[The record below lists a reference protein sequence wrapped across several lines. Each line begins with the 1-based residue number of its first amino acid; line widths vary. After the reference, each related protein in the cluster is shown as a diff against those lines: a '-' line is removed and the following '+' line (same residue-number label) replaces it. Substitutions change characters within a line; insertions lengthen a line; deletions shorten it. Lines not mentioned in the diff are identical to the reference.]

1 MNKLYNIFSN
11 HTSDLFHFFH
21 SLDNSFNK
29 HHIKVLSLIIFSIL
43 SSNSINYNN
52 IASNLFSDALHDS
65 SLKRIKRF
73 INNKNFN
80 INKLYNSFIIHIISH
95 FKSKHF
101 NSVDISFD
109 HCFISRKWIIL
120 VFSLRIGKTGIPLW
134 WKSFKY
140 EENTNA
146 FDFEQIKEGIDF
158 TFNLFSG
165 FTINLLADRGF
176 FSVKTFSYINSLPN
190 VFYYIRSK
198 GDILIRPT
206 HGKLYGDTL
215 FLKDVPI
222 NMNRTKFFYNAYI
235 TKKEFVANVAISM
248 GSLTNDDDN
257 WYIITNANPKS
268 AIRQYNKR
276 FGSIETIFKNAK
288 SNGFY
293 LEETGVK
300 SLFAFNNIFGLVSI
314 CISWMVIIGSYVN
327 KNKLNKYVGAV
338 KKAKNRFIRV
348 LSLFN
353 TGLTW
358 FKKCLF
364 SSNPI
369 FKLNFKF
376 ILYDV

>member
-1 MNKLYNIFSN
+1 MSKLYNIFSN
-11 HTSDLFHFFH
+11 HTSNLSHFFN
-21 SLDNSFNK
+21 SLDNFNK
-29 HHIKVLSLIIFSIL
+29 HHTKILSLIIFSIL

-52 IASNLFSDALHDS
+52 IASNLFSNALHDS

-73 INNKNFN
+73 INNKNFD
-80 INKLYNSFIIHIISH
+80 INKFYSSFIHHIIAH
-95 FKSKHF
+95 FKSKHY

-134 WKSFKY
+134 FKSFKY

-158 TFNLFSG
+158 IFNLFSG

-176 FSVKTFSYINSLPN
+176 FSIKTFSYINSLPN
-190 VFYYIRSK
+190 VFYFIRSK

-206 HGKLYGDTL
+206 HGKLFGNTL
-215 FLKDVPI
+215 FLKDIPI
-222 NMNRTKFFYNAYI
+222 NMNRSKYFFNAYI
-235 TKKEFVANVAISM
+235 TKKEFAANVAISM
-248 GSLTNDDDN
+248 GSLSNDDDN
-257 WYIITNANPKS
+257 WYIITNANPKT

-314 CISWMVIIGSYVN
+314 CISWMVTIGSYVN

-338 KKAKNRFIRV
+338 KKVKNRYIRI

-353 TGLTW
+353 TGMVW
-358 FKKCLF
+358 FKKSLF
-364 SSNPI
+364 SPNPL
-369 FKLNFKF
+369 FTLKFNF